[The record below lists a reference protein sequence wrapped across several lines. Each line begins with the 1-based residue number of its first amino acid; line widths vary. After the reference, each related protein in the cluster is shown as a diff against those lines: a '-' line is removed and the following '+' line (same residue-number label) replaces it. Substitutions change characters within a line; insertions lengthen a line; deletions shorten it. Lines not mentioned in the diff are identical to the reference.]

1 MAELKEG
8 VKAPDFKGI
17 NQNGKII
24 KLSDFKGK
32 KLVLYFYP
40 KDNTSG
46 CTAEACNLSEN
57 YKQFLDNGFEIIGV
71 SPDSVKSH
79 QKFIEKHKLPFDL
92 IADEKKEILTTYG
105 VWGEKKMYGR
115 TYMGVMRT
123 TFIINENGKIEKII
137 KKVKTKEHS
146 QQIFNELKLN

>member
-17 NQNGKII
+17 NQNEKII
-24 KLSDFKGK
+24 KLGDFKGK

-146 QQIFNELKLN
+146 QQIFNKLKLN